1 MKKLSI
7 NTHLSKEDIIK
18 NGSIFTP
25 DYIVDLIVNQ
35 IKDKLNKNSVVI
47 DFGAGYGAFCSTFLN
62 LPHKR
67 IIATDCDETSINF
80 IKQEH
85 DGVETILENSLI
97 NINRNKYCKNNDEL
111 VVIGNP
117 PYNDVTSQYK
127 KGEKGSFDMDEDIY
141 ARDLGISFLKMYDKI
156 NAKYI
161 CVLHPLSYLCKK
173 NNFKSLGVFKDHYKL
188 VSGVLFSSKH
198 FESIKNSNAEFPVI
212 AALYERNSS
221 GMTFD
226 NVINYPFPVF
236 GSDKTFKISSF
247 KTIDG
252 IVNKYPTKDKKDTD
266 LQFYTIRD
274 INALKRNKTFLVG
287 KCTNGIKV
295 NKEDLYLY
303 AWLDLFKNNFDA
315 GEYQYLF
322 GNLSPLLSDKVF
334 DQGFKDKLL
343 AYIIK
348 ENSVVNAFYKGNDLE
363 FFKRYNSSE
372 YDKKELVIECM
383 SLSKL

>member
-35 IKDKLNKNSVVI
+35 IKDKLNNNSVVI
-47 DFGAGYGAFCSTFLN
+47 DFGAGYGAFCSAFLN

-67 IIATDCDETSINF
+67 IIATDCDKTSIDF

-85 DGVETILENSLI
+85 QGVETILENSLL
-97 NINRNKYCKNNDEL
+97 NINRNKYGEDNDEL

-117 PYNDVTSQYK
+117 PYNDVTSQYQ
-127 KGEKGSFDMDEDIY
+127 KGKKGSFDMDKDVS
-141 ARDLGISFLKMYDKI
+141 ARDLGISFLKMYEKI

-173 NNFKSLGVFKDHYKL
+173 NNFKSLEAFKDHYKII
-188 VSGVLFSSKH
+188 SGVLFSSKH

-212 AALYERNSS
+212 AALYERNNS
-221 GMTFD
+221 GMTFED
-226 NVINYPFPVF
+226 VLNHSFPVF
-236 GSDKTFKISSF
+236 GSNKTFKISSF

-252 IVNKYPTKDKKDTD
+252 IVNKYPSKDKKDTD
-266 LQFYTIRD
+266 LQFYTLRD

-295 NKEDLYLY
+295 NKENLYLY
-303 AWLDLFKNNFDA
+303 AWLDLFKNYFDA

-334 DQGFKDKLL
+334 NEDFKDKLI
-343 AYIIK
+343 AYILK
-348 ENSVVNAFYKGNDLE
+348 ENNVVNKFYKENDVE
-363 FFKRYNSSE
+363 FYTKYISVEYN
-372 YDKKELVIECM
+372 KKELINECT
-383 SLSKL
+383 SLSKF